1 MTSAE
6 REAWA
11 IDFHETY
18 ERLAPSFGYET
29 RKESAKPWKEVPEN
43 NRQLMIAV
51 IIEVLGRFESRLK
64 EEMDDLREDCIRLNA
79 DNYELREQGAELEA
93 GRAPLLELV
102 KDYVILV
109 TNLAQILDVV
119 KGEWGESWSDWDQ
132 EQRDKITD
140 LLDRARKETA

>member
-93 GRAPLLELV
+93 GRAPLLELASELI
-102 KDYVILV
+102 KHDGGEGSQDYDAHRYRVSREGLRSV
-109 TNLAQILDVV
+109 L
-119 KGEWGESWSDWDQ
+119 E
-132 EQRDKITD
+132 
-140 LLDRARKETA
+140 RARKETEK

>member
-93 GRAPLLELV
+93 GRAPLLELLEEAKHV
-102 KDYVILV
+102 SQKIRMYMRDDFRY
-109 TNLAQILDVV
+109 LDERDRSVLD
-119 KGEWGESWSDWDQ
+119 ELES
-132 EQRDKITD
+132 
-140 LLDRARKETA
+140 LLERIQKETA